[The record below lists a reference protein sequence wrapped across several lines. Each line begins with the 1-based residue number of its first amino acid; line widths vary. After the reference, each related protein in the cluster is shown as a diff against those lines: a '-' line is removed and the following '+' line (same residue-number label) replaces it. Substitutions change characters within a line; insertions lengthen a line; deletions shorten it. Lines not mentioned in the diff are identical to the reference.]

1 MYVIFPADE
10 VVYLSYGRLIYVPL
24 SPSPDSRAN
33 IPIRTTS
40 LEATE
45 IVSNPAV
52 PSTSTDSGK
61 NKKPSVS
68 ESHCNP
74 KPGPSNIGSLERP
87 KTREKKSEQN
97 LNLNGNKSSKSK
109 PVNPQKLLPDFYGS
123 LERPTRIRGKT
134 PERAF
139 NSNSNKSSKSSKYS
153 SSSSKSRSQ
162 PSGSREKVETEP
174 TTSQTHIRDRTSSDS
189 INAKPQKTNKFRSS
203 SFRSFLRPSS
213 SRDKTPEPT
222 PVRPD
227 RKKDKKA
234 SKVVTPKPK
243 SPVAEKKPS
252 YFDLPTVLRE
262 KIEIPRS
269 EIINTRSDQIQT
281 VKVEKPIKR
290 EKSPVIKF
298 FRAKS
303 ASPRN
308 SPRDRHSVDFDYLF
322 KRDASPGKLS
332 VHSVP
337 QLKQGEGSG
346 TNLAGQQN
354 SPSSEK
360 SSPTKKR
367 AFFSNPR
374 TKRAQEIEA
383 KMAGNE
389 SPLRDLIHP
398 AYNEHLKTH
407 NAVTF
412 KLVRTV
418 SDFTQQLG
426 QMYEQHAEELQMLVA
441 NFRKRNGELRKE
453 RPACPSSLFHTWET
467 LLQEVEIDSQ
477 ALGDIASILGRQVS
491 RPLLER
497 SFHRKIQSRKV
508 FTQRE
513 SYETIIAKTEEK
525 LAKCRQEYKNA
536 YLSYLA
542 APSTESLS
550 AYFNTHNAYIQQ
562 LHATNGM
569 MEEYGKCT
577 LPSLLQELEEIYS
590 DLCST
595 VTDAVLQ
602 GAEVVSSR
610 AMEQCRRYE
619 GLVSQCKAVSG
630 PSDLTHLA
638 RALPT
643 PTGRGPVMK
652 RIFVPPQPPPPP
664 DPVDGEPQDLQ
675 VNDNIPPPLK
685 DELVIDRLSAV
696 QIKPSHD
703 VLRKEAQDLDAQI
716 RQIQDALD
724 TLLRIQQRSVEAS
737 LYNKAN
743 ELQEDISMK
752 RFDLRVAQLHLSAI
766 NRQKELFSSKLEGE
780 MAGRER
786 KMSSASTG
794 SMKNKWLKAFKSL
807 KTPPPEPEKKNQM
820 YHAVST
826 IIAMRKNG
834 SAATRELLKGDPDA
848 HNFQEYTYKKITPC
862 DVCSQVLRGHT
873 RQGLKCRICKMNV
886 HLDCQDKASKCQ
898 TKARLLRR
906 QKSTSEIETRV
917 PETNIEDE
925 KSPEVDQ
932 IYQVL
937 KQATEISN
945 SKPRVNV
952 EIIPPSDKSATGS
965 NPGSSGSSGQSLNRR
980 GVPPQPSRA
989 TGSMLA
995 VVNPAPCS
1003 TSSDNRQGP
1012 SVNTETSSM
1021 RRRLFAGM
1029 KSLTGFGSR
1038 SRHGSPGHRS
1048 ISLPERTSMTSSTSA
1063 VNICPMLRTNNVA
1076 PHSPRRQKLNLRMKS
1091 LSLDSPESTE
1101 HVRRGKHHGVITAS
1115 DPHSNQSSSSRIQF
1129 SNVPPRPVQNHV
1141 TRSDLKAKSTPSSPV
1156 HNRRLLSAKN
1166 IRMSSVE
1173 LPDDNEKSPSSA
1185 STSPCP
1191 SPVGGKKSHRLLPTN
1206 LYVVLYNFKSRHQDE
1221 LDLKAGY
1228 KVTVIDTSDPD
1239 WWKGKCLGKVGFFP
1253 SKYVSKLSSG
1263 EKPLQVTHNLQ
1274 VSDGDNGLMLL
1285 RDQIVIQ
1292 IGEELDGMVMIR
1304 SGDNRQGVCPV
1315 KFLQEV

>member
-1 MYVIFPADE
+1 MYVISPADE
-10 VVYLSYGRLIYVPL
+10 VVYLSYGRVIYI
-24 SPSPDSRAN
+24 PSSLPTNRVTK
-33 IPIRTTS
+33 PIRTSLSTGSHTS
-40 LEATE
+40 YP
-45 IVSNPAV
+45 SV
-52 PSTSTDSGK
+52 PSTSTSSTK
-61 NKKPSVS
+61 SRQSTASEPVFSLNKLKP
-68 ESHCNP
+68 
-74 KPGPSNIGSLERP
+74 
-87 KTREKKSEQN
+87 T
-97 LNLNGNKSSKSK
+97 
-109 PVNPQKLLPDFYGS
+109 
-123 LERPTRIRGKT
+123 
-134 PERAF
+134 
-139 NSNSNKSSKSSKYS
+139 
-153 SSSSKSRSQ
+153 SSSKSLNQ
-162 PSGSREKVETEP
+162 PS
-174 TTSQTHIRDRTSSDS
+174 TS
-189 INAKPQKTNKFRSS
+189 
-203 SFRSFLRPSS
+203 
-213 SRDKTPEPT
+213 
-222 PVRPD
+222 
-227 RKKDKKA
+227 
-234 SKVVTPKPK
+234 
-243 SPVAEKKPS
+243 
-252 YFDLPTVLRE
+252 
-262 KIEIPRS
+262 
-269 EIINTRSDQIQT
+269 
-281 VKVEKPIKR
+281 R
-290 EKSPVIKF
+290 EKSPNEPPPVRPSRKKKLKVALESARKQSFSDFLSISREKSPKTPVNQTPEKSPTIRL
-298 FRAKS
+298 FRGKS
-303 ASPRN
+303 VSPKNLGRN
-308 SPRDRHSVDFDYLF
+308 RTAVDFDSLF
-322 KRDASPGKLS
+322 IREASPGKLS
-332 VHSVP
+332 VKSLNNVDETGP
-337 QLKQGEGSG
+337 RLTGKQRL
-346 TNLAGQQN
+346 T
-354 SPSSEK
+354 PEK

-367 AFFSNPR
+367 TFFGSVR
-374 TKRAQEIEA
+374 VKRIPEVIE
-383 KMAGNE
+383 KMAGYE
-389 SPLRDLIHP
+389 SALKELTH
-398 AYNEHLKTH
+398 AGYNEHLKSH
-407 NAVTF
+407 NSVTF

-477 ALGDIASILGRQVS
+477 ALGEIASILGRQVS

-525 LAKCRQEYKNA
+525 LVKCRQEYKNA
-536 YLSYLA
+536 YLAYLSN
-542 APSTESLS
+542 PTTESLS
-550 AYFNTHNAYIQQ
+550 SYFNSHNTYVQQ

-569 MEEYGKCT
+569 LEEYGKDT

-590 DLCST
+590 DLCA
-595 VTDAVLQ
+595 AVSEAVAQ

-610 AMEQCRRYE
+610 AKEQCKRYD
-619 GLVSQCKAVSG
+619 GLVSQCKSISSS
-630 PSDLTHLA
+630 SDLAHLA
-638 RALPT
+638 RSLPT
-643 PTGRGPVMK
+643 PTGRAPILK
-652 RIFVPPQPPPPP
+652 RPFVPPQPPPPP
-664 DPVDGEPQDLQ
+664 DPVDGEPQDMQNLQ
-675 VNDNIPPPLK
+675 DNIPPPLK
-685 DELVIDRLSAV
+685 DELVIDRLSALQV
-696 QIKPSHD
+696 KPSHD
-703 VLRKEAQDLDAQI
+703 VLKKEAADLEAQI
-716 RQIQDALD
+716 RQIQDALE
-724 TLLRIQQRSVEAS
+724 TLLRIQQRSVEAA

-752 RFDLRVAQLHLSAI
+752 RFDLRVAQIHLSAI
-766 NRQKELFSSKLEGE
+766 NAQKELFTSKLEGDT
-780 MAGRER
+780 GRER
-786 KMSSASTG
+786 KMSSASTA

-807 KTPPPEPEKKNQM
+807 KTPPPENTEKKNQM

-898 TKARLLRR
+898 TKQRLLRR
-906 QKSTSEIETRV
+906 QKSTSEIETRIQDV
-917 PETNIEDE
+917 TAEDE

-952 EIIPPSDKSATGS
+952 EPAPPGITVDRTVTS

-980 GVPPQPSRA
+980 PGPPIQPPRA
-989 TGSMLA
+989 AGSNLA

-1003 TSSDNRQGP
+1003 TSSDRRQGAP
-1012 SVNTETSSM
+1012 GTSESSSM

-1048 ISLPERTSMTSSTSA
+1048 ISLPET
-1063 VNICPMLRTNNVA
+1063 

-1101 HVRRGKHHGVITAS
+1101 HVQRRKHHGANVAS

-1129 SNVPPRPVQNHV
+1129 AIPARSIHSHHV
-1141 TRSDLKAKSTPSSPV
+1141 IRSDLKAKSTPSSPV

-1173 LPDDNEKSPSSA
+1173 LPDENDKSPSSA

-1191 SPVGGKKSHRLLPTN
+1191 SPVGAKKSHRLLPTN

-1239 WWKGKCLGKVGFFP
+1239 WWKGKCLGRVGFFP
-1253 SKYVSKLSSG
+1253 SKYVSKLSPG

>member
-1 MYVIFPADE
+1 MYVISPADE
-10 VVYLSYGRLIYVPL
+10 VVYLSYGRVIYI
-24 SPSPDSRAN
+24 PSSLPTNRVTK
-33 IPIRTTS
+33 PIRTSLSTGSHTS
-40 LEATE
+40 YP
-45 IVSNPAV
+45 SV
-52 PSTSTDSGK
+52 PSTSTSSTK
-61 NKKPSVS
+61 SRQSTASEPVFSLNKLKP
-68 ESHCNP
+68 
-74 KPGPSNIGSLERP
+74 
-87 KTREKKSEQN
+87 T
-97 LNLNGNKSSKSK
+97 
-109 PVNPQKLLPDFYGS
+109 
-123 LERPTRIRGKT
+123 
-134 PERAF
+134 
-139 NSNSNKSSKSSKYS
+139 
-153 SSSSKSRSQ
+153 SSSKSLNQ
-162 PSGSREKVETEP
+162 PS
-174 TTSQTHIRDRTSSDS
+174 TS
-189 INAKPQKTNKFRSS
+189 
-203 SFRSFLRPSS
+203 
-213 SRDKTPEPT
+213 
-222 PVRPD
+222 
-227 RKKDKKA
+227 
-234 SKVVTPKPK
+234 
-243 SPVAEKKPS
+243 
-252 YFDLPTVLRE
+252 
-262 KIEIPRS
+262 
-269 EIINTRSDQIQT
+269 
-281 VKVEKPIKR
+281 R
-290 EKSPVIKF
+290 EKSPNEPPPVRPSRKKKLKVALESARKQSFSDFLSISREKSPKTPVNQTPEKSPTIRL
-298 FRAKS
+298 FRGKS
-303 ASPRN
+303 VSPKNLGRN
-308 SPRDRHSVDFDYLF
+308 RTAVDFDSLF
-322 KRDASPGKLS
+322 IREASPGKLS
-332 VHSVP
+332 VKSLNNVDETGP
-337 QLKQGEGSG
+337 RLTGKQRL
-346 TNLAGQQN
+346 T
-354 SPSSEK
+354 PEK

-367 AFFSNPR
+367 TFFGSVR
-374 TKRAQEIEA
+374 VKRIPEVIE
-383 KMAGNE
+383 KMAGYE
-389 SPLRDLIHP
+389 SALKELTH
-398 AYNEHLKTH
+398 AGYNEHLKSH
-407 NAVTF
+407 NSVAF

-477 ALGDIASILGRQVS
+477 ALGEIASILGRQVS

-525 LAKCRQEYKNA
+525 LVKCRQEYKNA
-536 YLSYLA
+536 YLAYLSN
-542 APSTESLS
+542 PTTESLS
-550 AYFNTHNAYIQQ
+550 SYFNSHNTYVQQ

-569 MEEYGKCT
+569 LEEYGKDT

-590 DLCST
+590 DLCA
-595 VTDAVLQ
+595 AVSEAVAQ

-610 AMEQCRRYE
+610 AKEQCKRYD
-619 GLVSQCKAVSG
+619 GLVSQCKSISSS
-630 PSDLTHLA
+630 SDLAHLA
-638 RALPT
+638 RSLPT
-643 PTGRGPVMK
+643 PTGRAPILK
-652 RIFVPPQPPPPP
+652 RPFVPPQPPPPP
-664 DPVDGEPQDLQ
+664 DPVDGEPQDMQNLQ
-675 VNDNIPPPLK
+675 DNIPPPLK
-685 DELVIDRLSAV
+685 DELVIDRLSALQV
-696 QIKPSHD
+696 KPSHD
-703 VLRKEAQDLDAQI
+703 VLKKEAADLEAQI
-716 RQIQDALD
+716 RQIQDALE
-724 TLLRIQQRSVEAS
+724 TLLRIQQRSVEAA

-752 RFDLRVAQLHLSAI
+752 RFDLRVAQIHLSAI
-766 NRQKELFSSKLEGE
+766 NAQKELFTSKLEGDT
-780 MAGRER
+780 GRER
-786 KMSSASTG
+786 KMSSASTA

-807 KTPPPEPEKKNQM
+807 KTPPPENTEKKNQM

-898 TKARLLRR
+898 TKQRLLRR
-906 QKSTSEIETRV
+906 QKSTSEIETRIQDV
-917 PETNIEDE
+917 TAEDE
-925 KSPEVDQ
+925 
-932 IYQVL
+932 
-937 KQATEISN
+937 
-945 SKPRVNV
+945 
-952 EIIPPSDKSATGS
+952 
-965 NPGSSGSSGQSLNRR
+965 NRR
-980 GVPPQPSRA
+980 QG
-989 TGSMLA
+989 
-995 VVNPAPCS
+995 APG
-1003 TSSDNRQGP
+1003 TSES
-1012 SVNTETSSM
+1012 SSM

-1048 ISLPERTSMTSSTSA
+1048 ISLPERTSMKSSPSA
-1063 VNICPMLRTNNVA
+1063 VTFCLNMGNCDSSA

-1101 HVRRGKHHGVITAS
+1101 HVQRRKHHGANVAS

-1129 SNVPPRPVQNHV
+1129 AIPARSIHSHHV

-1173 LPDDNEKSPSSA
+1173 LPDENDKSPSSA

-1191 SPVGGKKSHRLLPTN
+1191 SPVGAKKSHRLLPTN

-1239 WWKGKCLGKVGFFP
+1239 WWKGKCLGRVGFFP
-1253 SKYVSKLSSG
+1253 SKYVSKLSPG